1 MSKKS
6 NAKTEKSVTFPEKVT
21 PKSNAILGKSNA
33 KSNAIKKMSKK
44 RVRKKTYECQI
55 CNYTTKIIS
64 NYKKHCNSKKHKRK
78 KLLDW
83 KSEVPKSSENECSDS
98 EKDDDYGPPIGLI
111 NPDYQKLVEENKKLK
126 KKLEQKEEEKKDIEI
141 KYLKEHVETLKTI
154 KGNSMG
160 SHNNINSNNTNNI
173 TVNMYLNDH
182 CKDAMFLD
190 DFVNQIKL
198 KLADVMQGEMP
209 VENAISNV
217 FIQKLEDLDPTERP
231 IHCTDQKRRQFMVN
245 DKSEGW
251 IKDDTIAD
259 SSKLKNSLTT
269 VQQKAFLDVY
279 DEFDEKYKPPHE
291 DQLEKKKS
299 KLVGLI
305 RDPLISGK
313 GTKQIIKDVAP
324 VTNIKDAIKELKY
337 KD

>member
-6 NAKTEKSVTFPEKVT
+6 SAILEKSTTFSEKVA
-21 PKSNAILGKSNA
+21 PKSSANLGKSSA

-44 RVRKKTYECQI
+44 RVRKKIYECQI
-55 CNYTTKIIS
+55 CNYSTKNVS
-64 NYKKHCNSKKHKRK
+64 NYKKHCNSKKHKK
-78 KLLDW
+78 NKLLDW
-83 KSEVPKSSENECSDS
+83 KSEVPVNQESEYSDF
-98 EKDDDYGPPIGLI
+98 EEDDDYGAPIGLI
-111 NPDYQKLVEENKKLK
+111 NPDYQKLVEENQKLK
-126 KKLEQKEEEKKDIEI
+126 EQLKDNEI
-141 KYLKEHVETLKTI
+141 KYLKEHVETLKSI
-154 KGNSMG
+154 KGGNTMG

-173 TVNMYLNDH
+173 TVNMYLNEH

-190 DFVNQIKL
+190 DFVKQIKL

-231 IHCTDQKRRQFMVN
+231 IHCTDQKRKQFMVN

-251 IKDDTIAD
+251 IKDNVTSKD
-259 SSKLKNSLTT
+259 SKLKDRLTT
-269 VQQKAFLDVY
+269 VQQKAIIDVY
-279 DEFDEKYKPPHE
+279 DEFDKKYTPPHQ
-291 DQLEKKKS
+291 DRLEEKKS

-313 GTKQIIKDVAP
+313 GTKQIINDVAP
-324 VTNIKDAIKELKY
+324 IINIKDAIKELKS
-337 KD
+337 K

>member
-21 PKSNAILGKSNA
+21 PKSNANLGKSNA

-55 CNYTTKIIS
+55 CNYSTKNVS
-64 NYKKHCNSKKHKRK
+64 NYKKHCLSKKHKRK
-78 KLLDW
+78 QLLNW
-83 KSEVPKSSENECSDS
+83 KSEVPENKESESSES
-98 EKDDDYGPPIGLI
+98 EKEHDDGQVVGLI
-111 NPDYQKLVEENKKLK
+111 NPDYLKLVKENQKLKEQLK
-126 KKLEQKEEEKKDIEI
+126 DNEI
-141 KYLKEHVETLKTI
+141 KYLKEHVETLKSI
-154 KGNSMG
+154 KGGNTMG
-160 SHNNINSNNTNNI
+160 NNNNINSNNTNNI

-190 DFVNQIKL
+190 DFVKQIKL
-198 KLADVMQGEMP
+198 KLADVIQGEMP

-231 IHCTDQKRRQFMVN
+231 IHCTDQKRKQFMVN

-251 IKDDTIAD
+251 IKDNTI
-259 SSKLKNSLTT
+259 SENSKLKDSLTT
-269 VQQKAFLDVY
+269 VQQKAMIDVY
-279 DEFDEKYKPPHE
+279 DEFDEKYKPPHK
-291 DQLEKKKS
+291 DHLEEKKS

-313 GTKQIIKDVAP
+313 GTNQILKDVAP
-324 VTNIKDAIKELKY
+324 VINIKDAIKELKN
-337 KD
+337 KK

>member
-1 MSKKS
+1 MSKKNEPNGS
-6 NAKTEKSVTFPEKVT
+6 KRTKNEPKTNQKRTTFRKSKYVCEICDYITF
-21 PKSNAILGKSNA
+21 
-33 KSNAIKKMSKK
+33 KKA
-44 RVRKKTYECQI
+44 
-55 CNYTTKIIS
+55 NYTR
-64 NYKKHCNSKKHKRK
+64 HMNSKKHKK
-78 KLLDW
+78 KCIENCDGQCTSYEQNVTTTIPHTQW
-83 KSEVPKSSENECSDS
+83 VDKTENE
-98 EKDDDYGPPIGLI
+98 IVGLI
-111 NPDYQKLVEENKKLK
+111 NPDYQKLVEENQKLK
-126 KKLEQKEEEKKDIEI
+126 EKLLIQENEH
-141 KYLKEHVETLKTI
+141 LKEQVETLKTI

-231 IHCTDQKRRQFMVN
+231 IHCTDQKRKQFMVN

-251 IKDDTIAD
+251 IKDDTIGG

-291 DQLEKKKS
+291 DQLERKKS

-305 RDPLISGK
+305 RNPLISGK
-313 GTKQIIKDVAP
+313 GTKQILKDVAP
-324 VTNIKDAIKELKY
+324 VTNIRDAIKELKS
-337 KD
+337 KE

>member
-33 KSNAIKKMSKK
+33 MKKMSKK

-55 CNYTTKIIS
+55 CNYSTKIIS
-64 NYKKHCNSKKHKRK
+64 NYKKHCLSKKHKRK

-83 KSEVPKSSENECSDS
+83 KSEVPENQESECSDS
-98 EKDDDYGPPIGLI
+98 EIDDDDGPPIGLI
-111 NPDYQKLVEENKKLK
+111 NPDYLKLVKENQKL
-126 KKLEQKEEEKKDIEI
+126 KDQIKDNEI

-154 KGNSMG
+154 KGNTMG
-160 SHNNINSNNTNNI
+160 NNNNINSNNTNNI
-173 TVNMYLNDH
+173 SINMYLNEH

-190 DFVNQIKL
+190 DFVKQIKL
-198 KLADVMQGEMP
+198 KLADVIQGEIP

-231 IHCTDQKRRQFMVN
+231 IHCTDQKRKQFMVN

-251 IKDDTIAD
+251 IKDDTISGNSRLTD
-259 SSKLKNSLTT
+259 SLTS

-279 DEFDEKYKPPHE
+279 DEFDEKFKPPHE
-291 DQLEKKKS
+291 DNLERKKS
-299 KLVGLI
+299 KVVGLI

-313 GTKQIIKDVAP
+313 GTNQILKDVAP
-324 VTNIKDAIKELKY
+324 VINIKDAIKELKI
-337 KD
+337 KK

>member
-6 NAKTEKSVTFPEKVT
+6 NAILEKSVTFPEKSVT
-21 PKSNAILGKSNA
+21 FSEKGNAKSNAILGKSNA
-33 KSNAIKKMSKK
+33 QKKMSKK
-44 RVRKKTYECQI
+44 KKQIRRKIYECQI
-55 CNYTTKIIS
+55 CNYSTKIIS

-83 KSEVPKSSENECSDS
+83 KSEVPVNQESESSDYEE
-98 EKDDDYGPPIGLI
+98 DDYNGPPIALI
-111 NPDYQKLVEENKKLK
+111 NPDYQKLVEENQKLK
-126 KKLEQKEEEKKDIEI
+126 EQLKDNEI
-141 KYLKEHVETLKTI
+141 KYLKEHVETLKSI
-154 KGNSMG
+154 KGGNTMG

-190 DFVNQIKL
+190 DFVKQIKL

-231 IHCTDQKRRQFMVN
+231 IHCTDQKRKQFMVN

-251 IKDDTIAD
+251 IKDNVTSKD
-259 SSKLKNSLTT
+259 SKLKDRLTT
-269 VQQKAFLDVY
+269 VQQKAIIDVY
-279 DEFDEKYKPPHE
+279 DEFDKKYTPPHQ
-291 DQLEKKKS
+291 DRLEEKKS

-313 GTKQIIKDVAP
+313 GTKQIINDVAP
-324 VTNIKDAIKELKY
+324 IINIKDAIKELKS
-337 KD
+337 K

>member
-21 PKSNAILGKSNA
+21 PKSNANLGKSNA
-33 KSNAIKKMSKK
+33 KSNAIKKMPKK
-44 RVRKKTYECQI
+44 RVRKKIYECKI

-64 NYKKHCNSKKHKRK
+64 NYKKHCLSKKHKRK
-78 KLLDW
+78 QLLNW
-83 KSEVPKSSENECSDS
+83 KSEVPENKESESSES
-98 EKDDDYGPPIGLI
+98 EKEDDDGQVVGLI
-111 NPDYQKLVEENKKLK
+111 NPDYLKLVKENQKL
-126 KKLEQKEEEKKDIEI
+126 KDQIKDNEI
-141 KYLKEHVETLKTI
+141 KYLKEHVETLKSI
-154 KGNSMG
+154 KGGNTMG

-190 DFVNQIKL
+190 DFVKQIKL

-217 FIQKLEDLDPTERP
+217 FIQKLEDLDPTQRP
-231 IHCTDQKRRQFMVN
+231 IHCTDQKRKQFMVN

-251 IKDDTIAD
+251 IKDNPI
-259 SSKLKNSLTT
+259 SENSKLKSTLTT
-269 VQQKAFLDVY
+269 VQTNAMLDVY
-279 DEFDEKYKPPHE
+279 DEFDEKFKPPHE
-291 DQLEKKKS
+291 DNLERKKS
-299 KLVGLI
+299 KVVGLI

-313 GTKQIIKDVAP
+313 GTKEIIKNVAP
-324 VTNIKDAIKELKY
+324 IINIKDAIKELK
-337 KD
+337 KND

>member
-1 MSKKS
+1 MKKS
-6 NAKTEKSVTFPEKVT
+6 SHLAKSH
-21 PKSNAILGKSNA
+21 PKSHPKKHRRKIKYYCKDCDYTTSLKSDYTKHLKTKKHLKKSSQMLKKSSHIA
-33 KSNAIKKMSKK
+33 KSHPEQKMSKN
-44 RVRKKTYECQI
+44 I
-55 CNYTTKIIS
+55 
-64 NYKKHCNSKKHKRK
+64 
-78 KLLDW
+78 
-83 KSEVPKSSENECSDS
+83 ENE
-98 EKDDDYGPPIGLI
+98 IVGLI
-111 NPDYQKLVEENKKLK
+111 NPDYQKLIEENKKLK
-126 KKLEQKEEEKKDIEI
+126 EKLLIQENEH
-141 KYLKEHVETLKTI
+141 LKEQVETLKTM

-173 TVNMYLNDH
+173 TVNMYLNEH

-209 VENAISNV
+209 VPNAISNV

-231 IHCTDQKRRQFMVN
+231 IHCTDQKRKQFMVN

-251 IKDDTIAD
+251 IKDDTIAET
-259 SSKLKNSLTT
+259 SKLKSSLTT

-291 DQLEKKKS
+291 DQLERKKS

-305 RDPLISGK
+305 RNPLISGK

-324 VTNIKDAIKELKY
+324 VTNIKDAIKELKS
-337 KD
+337 K